1 VQRRTTNVNV
11 PPAKPRPEGVQP
23 TTGSEE
29 NDGDRRRTRW
39 HEHRV
44 QRRTELIAAAVAAVV
59 EFGPDVDMEQVAAA
73 AGVSKPVLYRYFA
86 DKAQLWTAVGEHV
99 ARLVVDAVA
108 PAVSQVDAKQELIA
122 ATIEAY
128 LSAIEAQPD
137 LYQFVVHQSGA
148 PGMPHI
154 LETAARTIATELA
167 RVIGDRLRALGLD
180 SGGAEPWAYGMVGM
194 VQSVGDWWI
203 LHSRPMSRA
212 ALTEYLTTLLWHG
225 LSGVQAS
232 ADLPMGLPG
241 PLPSGG
247 RP

>member
-1 VQRRTTNVNV
+1 
-11 PPAKPRPEGVQP
+11 
-23 TTGSEE
+23 
-29 NDGDRRRTRW
+29 
-39 HEHRV
+39 
-44 QRRTELIAAAVAAVV
+44 
-59 EFGPDVDMEQVAAA
+59 M
-73 AGVSKPVLYRYFA
+73 
-86 DKAQLWTAVGEHV
+86 
-99 ARLVVDAVA
+99 
-108 PAVSQVDAKQELIA
+108 SQVDAKQEVIA

-167 RVIGDRLRALGLD
+167 RVIGDRLRALGLGP
-180 SGGAEPWAYGMVGM
+180 GGAEPWAYGMVGM

-212 ALTEYLTTLLWHG
+212 ALTDYLTTLLWHG
-225 LSGVQAS
+225 RSGIQAA

-241 PLPSGG
+241 PSASGG
-247 RP
+247 RHDHGADMTHSDVAIIGAGFGGLGAAIQLKRNGIHDFVGFDQADDLGGTWRDNSYPGCACACPPTCTPTRSR

>member
-1 VQRRTTNVNV
+1 VQRRTTDVNV
-11 PPAKPRPEGVQP
+11 STARPSPQSVEPPTDRAPKDE
-23 TTGSEE
+23 
-29 NDGDRRRTRW
+29 DRRRTRW
-39 HEHRV
+39 HDHRA
-44 QRRTELIAAAVAAVV
+44 QRRTELIAAAVQAVV
-59 EFGPDVDMEQVAAA
+59 EYGPDVDMEQVAAV

-108 PAVSQVDAKQELIA
+108 PAVSKVDAKQELIA
-122 ATIEAY
+122 ATIESY

-180 SGGAEPWAYGMVGM
+180 SGGAQPWAYGMVGM

-212 ALTEYLTTLLWHG
+212 ALTDYLTTLLWHG
-225 LSGVQAS
+225 LSGIQAA

-241 PLPSGG
+241 PLPGGG
-247 RP
+247 RR

>member
-1 VQRRTTNVNV
+1 VQRRTTDVSI
-11 PPAKPRPEGVQP
+11 PRTKRTHHPANPAPDIAEL
-23 TTGSEE
+23 E
-29 NDGDRRRTRW
+29 GDRRRTRW
-39 HEHRV
+39 HEHRA
-44 QRRTELIAAAVAAVV
+44 QRRTELIAAAVKAVV
-59 EFGPDVDMEQVAAA
+59 EFGPDVDMEQVAAV

-99 ARLVVDAVA
+99 AGLVVDAVA

-128 LSAIEAQPD
+128 LSAIDAQPD

-154 LETAARTIATELA
+154 LETAARTVATELA

-180 SGGAEPWAYGMVGM
+180 SGGAQPWAYGMVGM
-194 VQSVGDWWI
+194 VQAVGDWWI

-212 ALTEYLTTLLWHG
+212 VLIDYLTALLWHG
-225 LSGVQAS
+225 LSGIQAA
-232 ADLPMGLPG
+232 ADAPRR
-241 PLPSGG
+241 SEE
-247 RP
+247 R

>member
-1 VQRRTTNVNV
+1 MQRRTTNVNV
-11 PPAKPRPEGVQP
+11 RHTKRVPDRVDPVPEIAAQ
-23 TTGSEE
+23 
-29 NDGDRRRTRW
+29 DGDRRRTRW
-39 HEHRV
+39 HEHRAR
-44 QRRTELIAAAVAAVV
+44 RRTELIAAAVAAVV
-59 EFGPDVDMEQVAAA
+59 EFGPDVDMEQVAAV

-128 LSAIEAQPD
+128 LGAIEARPD

-167 RVIGDRLRALGLD
+167 RVIDDRLRALGLD

-194 VQSVGDWWI
+194 VQAVGDWWI
-203 LHSRPMSRA
+203 LHSRPMSRD
-212 ALTEYLTTLLWHG
+212 ALTDYLTTLLWHG
-225 LSGVQAS
+225 LSGIHAA
-232 ADLPMGLPG
+232 ADLPMGMPG
-241 PLPSGG
+241 PPPGG
-247 RP
+247 RQ

>member
-1 VQRRTTNVNV
+1 M
-11 PPAKPRPEGVQP
+11 
-23 TTGSEE
+23 
-29 NDGDRRRTRW
+29 
-39 HEHRV
+39 
-44 QRRTELIAAAVAAVV
+44 AAVV
-59 EFGPDVDMEQVAAA
+59 AYGPDVDMEQVAAV

-99 ARLVVDAVA
+99 AGMIVDAVT
-108 PAVSQVDAKQELIA
+108 PAISTVDAKQELIA

-137 LYQFVVHQSGA
+137 LYQFIVHQSGL

-154 LETAARTIATELA
+154 LETAARTIATDLA

-194 VQSVGDWWI
+194 VQAVGDWWI

-212 ALTEYLTTLLWHG
+212 ALTDHLVTLLWDG
-225 LSGVQAS
+225 LSGIQAA
-232 ADLPMGLPG
+232 ADLPVG
-241 PLPSGG
+241 PLPGG